1 MQRNCA
7 SIPIREISCCLES
20 DLPRDGAYVIPLHE
34 RHVIDNDLVVYLLGD
49 EAGEK
54 RIQQTGRV
62 VGWRVHFVRG
72 SRAALPEDITQT
84 VTQYA
89 SVQGAQHNLQ
99 TYRFSTLYPDK
110 GWQVLEPSP
119 DLGDAALVE
128 TRSQVLANGSR
139 LVTYSL
145 SFTYRNME
153 VRIAAVGD
161 AEQTR
166 LEDVTALAKIVLARL
181 GAVELHSGPVPT
193 PTPGFE
199 PPEADRLIYR

>member
-1 MQRNCA
+1 M
-7 SIPIREISCCLES
+7 
-20 DLPRDGAYVIPLHE
+20 
-34 RHVIDNDLVVYLLGD
+34 
-49 EAGEK
+49 
-54 RIQQTGRV
+54 
-62 VGWRVHFVRG
+62 
-72 SRAALPEDITQT
+72 
-84 VTQYA
+84 
-89 SVQGAQHNLQ
+89 
-99 TYRFSTLYPDK
+99 
-110 GWQVLEPSP
+110 
-119 DLGDAALVE
+119 VE

-166 LEDVTALAKIVLARL
+166 LEDVTALARITLARL
-181 GAVELHSGPVPT
+181 GAVELRSGPVPT